1 MVCWDWLLVGV
12 LGRGVRVM
20 HRAATSSVTK
30 YTYPFGYGWLCMVAS
45 APACRVFGTAGFRA
59 EGRVSVG
66 DS

>member
-30 YTYPFGYGWLCMVAS
+30 YTYPFGYGWLCTVALTV
-45 APACRVFGTAGFRA
+45 RYRA
-59 EGRVSVG
+59 SYTNSIG
-66 DS
+66 